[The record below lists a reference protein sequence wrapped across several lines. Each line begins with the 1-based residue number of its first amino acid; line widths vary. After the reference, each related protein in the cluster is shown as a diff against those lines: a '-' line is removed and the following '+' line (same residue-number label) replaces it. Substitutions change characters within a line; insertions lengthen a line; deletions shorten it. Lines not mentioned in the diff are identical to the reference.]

1 MKNSIF
7 VLMILL
13 LGTTAWAGV
22 LRDNFNDGDA
32 DGWRKFGGKIFN
44 SQFDEST
51 RWSAET
57 GKLVAKSRDAR
68 GFASVF
74 GIGNRTWR
82 NYEFKCQFE
91 IKDSFPSA
99 PSSPEVGFGL
109 HYNKPNEDVLNGL
122 NFIIIA
128 KDHFHW
134 TLGICQRFWEGFYLR
149 IHGRNNRKLRENHLY
164 RVRAVAEGDLYRM
177 FLDDELVCEYENP
190 PEFGTSLDSGAA
202 VLLAKNCEVHFDEVV
217 ITGDDIPN
225 ADLNFGEWQ
234 LAVSPQAKLT
244 YTWGRIKKF

>member
-1 MKNSIF
+1 MKCVIIGLA
-7 VLMILL
+7 VLSLA
-13 LGTTAWAGV
+13 TTAWAGV

-44 SQFDEST
+44 SQFDETT

-57 GKLVAKSRDAR
+57 GKLVARSRDAK

-82 NYEFKCQFE
+82 NYEFTCQFE
-91 IKDSFPSA
+91 IRDTFPSA

-109 HYNKPNEDVLNGL
+109 HYNKPNEKVLNGL
-122 NFIIIA
+122 GFIVIA
-128 KDHFHW
+128 KDHFNW

-149 IHGRNNRKLRENHLY
+149 IHANNNYKLRERHLY

-177 FLDDELVCEYENP
+177 FLDDQLVCEYENP
-190 PEFGTSLDSGAA
+190 DEFGTSLDAGAV
-202 VLLAKNCEVHFDEVV
+202 VLVAKNCEVHFDEVV
-217 ITGDDIPN
+217 ITGDEIPN